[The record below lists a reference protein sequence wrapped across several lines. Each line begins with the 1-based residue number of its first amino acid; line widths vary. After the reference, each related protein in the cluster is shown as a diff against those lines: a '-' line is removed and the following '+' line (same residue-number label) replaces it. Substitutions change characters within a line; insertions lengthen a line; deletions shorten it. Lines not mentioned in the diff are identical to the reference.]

1 MLIPCIE
8 EFLYWLARHPLL
20 FRCHGVIPPI
30 SLRKMSCST
39 CCNMESGSKSVGR
52 NSSDKYTKG
61 KPTNVSSLTWCQG
74 PHIALELLQYSKMM
88 MGQLVT
94 RESGLKSLTSQ
105 LKTVRHLISLI
116 IGTNS
121 RLQLLMSRLKVKR
134 KRFKR
139 TALYLKS
146 RAQWQAYMATVLENT
161 CGS

>member
-1 MLIPCIE
+1 
-8 EFLYWLARHPLL
+8 
-20 FRCHGVIPPI
+20 
-30 SLRKMSCST
+30 
-39 CCNMESGSKSVGR
+39 
-52 NSSDKYTKG
+52 
-61 KPTNVSSLTWCQG
+61 
-74 PHIALELLQYSKMM
+74 MM

-94 RESGLKSLTSQ
+94 RESGLKSLTSP

-121 RLQLLMSRLKVKR
+121 RLQWLMSRLKVKR

-146 RAQWQAYMATVLENT
+146 RALWQAYMAIVLENT